1 MAKTNFQ
8 LCEEKGRMIVEQL
21 LHSNKNIHQWE
32 WQEQMT
38 HYDLLYSGSSHCYV
52 AEIKYRDDYA
62 STAST
67 IVSTG
72 LMLEKSKYNALL
84 EKAKDGYVPLYIM
97 LFNDGVCAIYTL
109 NEDKQLQWETKTLPR
124 YTAFSAGTRQK
135 TITYIPMCECKKIHY
150 NANH

>member
-1 MAKTNFQ
+1 MAKTKFQ
-8 LCEEKGRMIVEQL
+8 ICEEKGRMIVEQL
-21 LHSNKNIHQWE
+21 LHSNNNILKWE

-38 HYDLLYSGSSHCYV
+38 HYDLLYTGSSHCYV

-67 IVSTG
+67 ITNTG

-84 EKAKDGYVPLYIM
+84 EKAKDGYIALYIM
-97 LFNDGVCAIYTL
+97 LFKDDVCAIYTL
-109 NEDKQLQWETKTLPR
+109 DADKQLQWETKTLPR
-124 YTAFSAGTRQK
+124 YTAENAGTIQK
-135 TITYIPMCECKKIHY
+135 IITYIPIGECKKIHY